1 MAVKEIT
8 ATEAARRFSEVLDA
22 VEQQHRTFVVRRGGK
37 VVATIGPAAHASG
50 RTLKAILRR
59 HQLDPKW
66 AEELAQLRAG
76 LTAESRHWPT

>member
-1 MAVKEIT
+1 VKEIS

-50 RTLKAILRR
+50 RALKSILRR
-59 HQLDPKW
+59 HRLDPEW
-66 AEELAQLRAG
+66 AQELAELRSG
-76 LTAESRHWPT
+76 LTAENRQWPT